1 MRDDEEPSV
10 RLERPKPLEDMS
22 VEELEHYAGKLEGEL
37 EQVRET
43 IKGKRDYLSGAQGL
57 FKI

>member
-1 MRDDEEPSV
+1 MRDDEDPSV
-10 RLERPKPLEDMS
+10 RLERPKPLEDMA
-22 VEELEHYAGKLEGEL
+22 VEELEHYAGRLEREL